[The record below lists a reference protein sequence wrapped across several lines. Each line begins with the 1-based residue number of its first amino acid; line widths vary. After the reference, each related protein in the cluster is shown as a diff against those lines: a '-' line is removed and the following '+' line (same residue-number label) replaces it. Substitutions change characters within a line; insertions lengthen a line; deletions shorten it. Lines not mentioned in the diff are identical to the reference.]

1 MLFPTLTWIA
11 LDILPCQELSVP
23 CECLFSVSKQTA
35 DLHRSSLGVKHFE
48 KLQIIKF
55 AWRRD
60 LPDHVAYNWAQVEE
74 VQLGEYSDIL
84 EADGISAEWDMKII
98 DDMKF
103 ILEYKN

>member
-1 MLFPTLTWIA
+1 
-11 LDILPCQELSVP
+11 
-23 CECLFSVSKQTA
+23 LFSASKQTA
-35 DLHRSSLGVKHFE
+35 DLHRSSLGAKHFE

-55 AWRRD
+55 VWRRD
-60 LPDHVAYNWAQVEE
+60 LPDHVACNWAQVEE